1 MPGEAHNAG
10 FLHQLPQSFWG
21 PWAASIP
28 PAVTKRKAKDLFV
41 KAAKK
46 ARLGQ
51 MASASKKK
59 PGKQW
64 NDSFQNCERH
74 VHCIIESDM
83 NYNMH
88 ILYTLNM
95 LKYILSRYKIS
106 LLGYSHLR

>member
-1 MPGEAHNAG
+1 
-10 FLHQLPQSFWG
+10 
-21 PWAASIP
+21 
-28 PAVTKRKAKDLFV
+28 
-41 KAAKK
+41 
-46 ARLGQ
+46 

-59 PGKQW
+59 PGKKW

-74 VHCIIESDM
+74 VHCIIESHM

-106 LLGYSHLR
+106 LLGYSRLLIKKKEVKISHNFIIKKKIWIP

>member
-1 MPGEAHNAG
+1 MPGEAQNAG
-10 FLHQLPQSFWG
+10 FFTIYPR
-21 PWAASIP
+21 P
-28 PAVTKRKAKDLFV
+28 PTVSKRKAKDLFER
-41 KAAKK
+41 AAKK
-46 ARLGQ
+46 ARLGH

-59 PGKQW
+59 LGKQW

-74 VHCIIESDM
+74 VHCIIESHM

-106 LLGYSHLR
+106 LLGCSRLLMYSF